1 MNQIIIEF
9 KTPKELAK
17 RIAEYNDLLNPKQEP
32 SEAQIGISEEDIRKA
47 FKEQAKP
54 VVEEIVKEVSAKY
67 AHTTAEDAE
76 EKTNPTTEEY
86 VTNASEELEQA
97 IADVEA
103 ETAEEV
109 KDEHVEEVT
118 AEEVKEDI
126 TEPETPITD
135 FDGNVVEPE
144 ELELAEPVEEVQPF
158 DWKEFKNWLGENKG
172 MTLKVKAV
180 FDNHGATSYDSSALT
195 DAIIADLQALRA
207 EVQ

>member
-32 SEAQIGISEEDIRKA
+32 SEAQKEDIRKA
-47 FKEQAKP
+47 FKDQAMP
-54 VVEEIVKEVSAKY
+54 VAEEIVKEVSAKY
-67 AHTTAEDAE
+67 AHTAAEK
-76 EKTNPTTEEY
+76 KTSPTTEEY
-86 VTNASEELEQA
+86 VTKAAEELEQA

-103 ETAEEV
+103 EKAEEE
-109 KDEHVEEVT
+109 KDEPVEEVT
-118 AEEVKEDI
+118 AESTVEEVKEDV
-126 TEPETPITD
+126 TEPEIPITD

-158 DWKEFKNWLGENKG
+158 DWKEFKNWLSENKG

-195 DAIIADLQALRA
+195 DAIIADLQSLRA